1 MSADDRFLVCV
12 LIGALLGLCVAFLIA
27 DLWMIDMIWGLPTK
41 GGRIWADLTNR

>member
-1 MSADDRFLVCV
+1 MSADDRFLVRM
-12 LIGALLGLCVAFLIA
+12 LLGALLGLGAALLIA